1 MSRLSYMIKRAMK
14 MDYSAMIKTANMLHK
29 KTGKSRRYCLETNPE
44 IWQPTYPGEICPE
57 YMLRFCRAKGLKDL
71 EWYVG
76 LLEGKIKKE
85 IKNQTT
91 GAVIKTVER
100 KRTPSEVKQA
110 FICKYY
116 NGMKRV
122 NDEEYQGHASKAK
135 KLLEEMKAAQKTE
148 AAAKK

>member
-1 MSRLSYMIKRAMK
+1 MK
-14 MDYSAMIKTANMLHK
+14 TSTIITENSMEYLIVHTTNK
-29 KTGKSRRYCLETNPE
+29 KKGIDTESRYCLETNTE
-44 IWQPTYPGEICPE
+44 IWQPKYPGEICPE

-71 EWYVG
+71 ERYVG
-76 LLEGKIKKE
+76 LLDGKIKKE

-91 GAVIKTVER
+91 GEVIKTVER

-110 FICKYY
+110 FICKYF

-122 NDEEYQGHASKAK
+122 KDEEYQGHASKAK

-148 AAAKK
+148 AASKK

>member
-1 MSRLSYMIKRAMK
+1 MNKQAIISENGMEYLVSLDKEGK
-14 MDYSAMIKTANMLHK
+14 EK
-29 KTGKSRRYCLETNPE
+29 KRYCLEIDPA
-44 IWQPTYPGEICPE
+44 IWVPTYPGDICPE
-57 YMLRFCRAKGLKDL
+57 YMLRFCKAKGVKDL

-76 LLEGKIKKE
+76 LLEDKIKKDV
-85 IKNQTT
+85 KNKTT

-122 NDEEYQGHASKAK
+122 KDEEYQGHASKAR
-135 KLLEEMKAAQKTE
+135 KLLEELKASQPTA

>member
-1 MSRLSYMIKRAMK
+1 MK
-14 MDYSAMIKTANMLHK
+14 TSTIITENSMEYLITTDK

-122 NDEEYQGHASKAK
+122 KDEEYQGHASKAK
-135 KLLEEMKAAQKTE
+135 KLLEEMKASQ
-148 AAAKK
+148 AAAKKEATK

>member
-1 MSRLSYMIKRAMK
+1 MK
-14 MDYSAMIKTANMLHK
+14 TSTIITENNMEYLIVHTTNK
-29 KTGKSRRYCLETNPE
+29 KKGTETESRYCLETNTE
-44 IWQPTYPGEICPE
+44 IWKPTYPGEICPE

-71 EWYVG
+71 EWYVD
-76 LLEGKIKKE
+76 LLESKIKKE

-110 FICKYY
+110 FICKYF

-122 NDEEYQGHASKAK
+122 KEEAYQGHASQARKI
-135 KLLEEMKAAQKTE
+135 LEDMKAAQKTE

>member
-1 MSRLSYMIKRAMK
+1 
-14 MDYSAMIKTANMLHK
+14 
-29 KTGKSRRYCLETNPE
+29 
-44 IWQPTYPGEICPE
+44 
-57 YMLRFCRAKGLKDL
+57 MLRFCRAKGLKDL

-122 NDEEYQGHASKAK
+122 KDEEYQGHASKAK
-135 KLLEEMKAAQKTE
+135 KLLEEMKASQ
-148 AAAKK
+148 AAAKKEATK

>member
-1 MSRLSYMIKRAMK
+1 MNKQAIITENNVDWLITYDK
-14 MDYSAMIKTANMLHK
+14 DGYEK
-29 KTGKSRRYCLETNPE
+29 KRYCLDLNPE
-44 IWQPTYPGEICPE
+44 VFTPKYPGEICPE

-122 NDEEYQGHASKAK
+122 KDEEYQGHASKAK